1 MVDTDDSHTKP
12 VPIAP
17 LPRRTRSVAGGLA
30 LLLSLIAL
38 MGLGYL
44 WYALSYQAHILG
56 LNVGQRLQSQ
66 NQAIGVLSSAVAGLN
81 RTDSQA
87 QQAIRALRRRVK
99 AVQVGHSSRRRWRI
113 RAAQDLLLI
122 ANDQLHFEHNVPL
135 ALLALHQAEREIRRQ
150 GSPRLLPVRA
160 AIIQE
165 ILRLQAVRKQHTST
179 MALEL
184 MALAHAVRTLPL
196 AVPTTF
202 HAQHPK
208 TPVRTKLPF
217 WRRLARGLWRDFT
230 SLIRIRRQTIRQP
243 ALLAPKRVYFL
254 RQNLQLRLYA
264 AEVALLEHHIAVMHT
279 NLLTA
284 QRWINRYFDKD
295 APSVRAVD
303 AKLATLQTR
312 TTALTWPD
320 ISGSL
325 HLLRRLAQK
334 TS

>member
-1 MVDTDDSHTKP
+1 MVDTNDSHTNAAAI
-12 VPIAP
+12 VPP
-17 LPRRTRSVAGGLA
+17 PRRTRSVAGGLA
-30 LLLSLIAL
+30 LLLSLVAL

-56 LNVGQRLQSQ
+56 VNVAQRLRSQ
-66 NQAIGVLSSAVAGLN
+66 NQAITALGLTVTDLS
-81 RTDSQA
+81 RTNTQA
-87 QQAIRALRRRVK
+87 QQAIKTLERRVK
-99 AVQVGHSSRRRWRI
+99 AVQVGHGDRGRWRI

-150 GSPRLLPVRA
+150 GDPRLLPVRS

-165 ILRLQAVRKQHTST
+165 ILRLQVVRKQHAST

-184 MALAHAVRTLPL
+184 IALARAVPTLPL

-202 HAQHPK
+202 RVHHPK
-208 TPVRTKLPF
+208 TLARPKPPF
-217 WRRLARGLWRDFT
+217 WRRLAHGLWRDFT
-230 SLIRIRRQTIRQP
+230 SLIRIHKQMIRQP
-243 ALLAPKRVYFL
+243 ALLAPKQAYYL

-264 AEVALLEHHIAVMHT
+264 AELALLEHHIAVMHA

-284 QRWINRYFDKD
+284 HRWIDRYFDKG

-303 AKLATLQTR
+303 AKLQDLQTH
-312 TTALTWPD
+312 TAALTWPD

-325 HLLRRLAQK
+325 HLLRQLAPQ

>member
-1 MVDTDDSHTKP
+1 MVDTNDSHTTAVP
-12 VPIAP
+12 VTP

-38 MGLGYL
+38 MGFCYL

-66 NQAIGVLSSAVAGLN
+66 DQAIGALNAAVVGLS
-81 RTDSQA
+81 RTDTQT
-87 QQAIRALRRRVK
+87 QHAIKALGRRVK
-99 AVQVGHSSRRRWRI
+99 TLQVGHTSQRRWRI

-165 ILRLQAVRKQHTST
+165 ILRLKAVRKQHTST

-184 MALAHAVRTLPL
+184 MALAHAARTLPL
-196 AVPTTF
+196 AVPTAF
-202 HAQHPK
+202 HAHRAK
-208 TPVRTKLPF
+208 TPVDPKRPF
-217 WRRLARGLWRDFT
+217 WRRLAHGLWRDFT
-230 SLIRIRRQTIRQP
+230 SLIRIRHETIRQP

-264 AEVALLEHHIAVMHT
+264 AELALLEHHIGLMHS

-284 QRWINRYFDKD
+284 HRWINRYFDKG

-303 AKLATLQTR
+303 AKLTALQTR
-312 TTALTWPD
+312 TAALTWPN

-334 TS
+334 AS

>member
-1 MVDTDDSHTKP
+1 MVETNDSHTQA
-12 VPIAP
+12 VATAP

-44 WYALSYQAHILG
+44 WYALSYETHTLG
-56 LNVGQRLQSQ
+56 LNVRQRLQSQ
-66 NQAIGVLSSAVAGLN
+66 NQAIGALRSTLAGLN
-81 RTDSQA
+81 RTDGHTRE
-87 QQAIRALRRRVK
+87 AIKALRRHIK
-99 AVQVGHSSRRRWRI
+99 TLQVGHESQRRWRI
-113 RAAQDLLLI
+113 RAAEDLLFI

-165 ILRLQAVRKQHTST
+165 ILRLQVVRKQHTST

-184 MALAHAVRTLPL
+184 IALAHTVQTLPL
-196 AVPTTF
+196 AVPKVF
-202 HAQHPK
+202 HAHRPK
-208 TPVRTKLPF
+208 TPLRPQLPF
-217 WRRLARGLWRDFT
+217 WRRLAHGLWRDFT

-264 AEVALLEHHIAVMHT
+264 AELALLEHHIPVVHA
-279 NLLTA
+279 NLLA
-284 QRWINRYFDKD
+284 AKRWLNRYFNKD
-295 APSVRAVD
+295 APTVRAM
-303 AKLATLQTR
+303 AARLATLQTR
-312 TTALTWPD
+312 TAALTWPD

-334 TS
+334 SS